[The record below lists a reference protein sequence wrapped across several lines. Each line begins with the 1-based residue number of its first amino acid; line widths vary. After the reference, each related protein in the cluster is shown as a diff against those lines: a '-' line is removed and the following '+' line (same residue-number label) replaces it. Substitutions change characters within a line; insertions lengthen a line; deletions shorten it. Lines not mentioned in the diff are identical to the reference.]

1 MADDSFNG
9 IKSFEGPA
17 TRGFAITPVDATD
30 LASVTRGIYTGTGGT
45 LVCVLED
52 DTSTVTFTNV
62 PAGIVL
68 PLRIKQVYSTGTTA
82 SMGLVGLY

>member
-17 TRGFAITPVDATD
+17 THAAAITPVDATD
-30 LASVTRGIYTGTGGT
+30 LAEITRGIFTGSGGSI
-45 LVCVLED
+45 VVLLGG
-52 DTSTVTFTNV
+52 DTATVTLTNV

-68 PLRIKQVYSTGTTA
+68 PLRIKRVYLTGTTA
-82 SMGLVGLY
+82 TGLIALY

>member
-17 TRGFAITPVDATD
+17 TRGFAITPSDTAE
-30 LASVTRGIYTGTGGT
+30 LASVTRGIFTGTGGT

-52 DTSTVTFTNV
+52 DTSTVTFTNI

-68 PLRIKQVYSTGTTA
+68 PLRIKRVYSTGTTA
-82 SMGLVGLY
+82 SMGLIGLY

>member
-1 MADDSFNG
+1 MADSFSNNAKGLDS
-9 IKSFEGPA
+9 PA
-17 TRGFAITPVDATD
+17 SKAFAITPADGTD

-45 LVCVLED
+45 LVCVLAD
-52 DTSTVTFTNV
+52 DSSTVTFSNV

-82 SMGLVGLY
+82 SMGLIGLY